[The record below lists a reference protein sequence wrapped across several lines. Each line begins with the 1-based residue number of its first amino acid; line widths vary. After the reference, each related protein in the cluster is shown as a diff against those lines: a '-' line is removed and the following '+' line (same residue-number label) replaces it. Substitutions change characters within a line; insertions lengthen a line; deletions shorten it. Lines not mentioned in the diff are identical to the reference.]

1 MSGTSSA
8 SAGRSSRFQSF
19 DCRLV
24 SSVTR
29 PIKELKG
36 FQRVHLEAGEE
47 KQITIPVRLAD
58 LDYFQMDS
66 STATTG
72 KWVVESGN
80 INIMVG
86 GSSTSLPLSM
96 TVPVT
101 GY

>member
-1 MSGTSSA
+1 MVFVSFPHTSA
-8 SAGRSSRFQSF
+8 R
-19 DCRLV
+19 
-24 SSVTR
+24 R
-29 PIKELKG
+29 PPKELKG
-36 FQRVHLEAGEE
+36 FMRVSLNPGEE

-72 KWVVESGN
+72 KWVVESGD

-86 GSSTSLPLSM
+86 GSSTNLPLSG
-96 TVPVT
+96 TVTVN